1 MWKLRC
7 QGSIGHGGHHWCYQG
22 DGSFTQWRNER
33 IKDPKWKDIGMIDTP
48 PDHES
53 YTHPKDMCK
62 KYYMSVW
69 AEKEKIKRK
78 KGK

>member
-1 MWKLRC
+1 
-7 QGSIGHGGHHWCYQG
+7 
-22 DGSFTQWRNER
+22 
-33 IKDPKWKDIGMIDTP
+33 MIDTP